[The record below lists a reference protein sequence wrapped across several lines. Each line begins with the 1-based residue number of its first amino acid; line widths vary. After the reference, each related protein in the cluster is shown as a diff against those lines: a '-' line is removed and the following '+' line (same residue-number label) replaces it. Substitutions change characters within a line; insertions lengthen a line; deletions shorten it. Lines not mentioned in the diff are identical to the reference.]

1 MPAPTGA
8 ASLAHSRRGAALVT
22 AAGGVAPPVPAFS
35 PGAKSPV
42 GGARGRASPRGGASP
57 LGRGGASPG
66 SARRRVITVSEA
78 RTAHGGTTLLQ
89 TQLPD
94 QYAVLLQMFG
104 ALLPDP

>member
-22 AAGGVAPPVPAFS
+22 AAGGVAPPAPAFS

-42 GGARGRASPRGGASP
+42 GGARGLASPR
-57 LGRGGASPG
+57 RGGSSPG

-104 ALLPDP
+104 ALFEPLPL